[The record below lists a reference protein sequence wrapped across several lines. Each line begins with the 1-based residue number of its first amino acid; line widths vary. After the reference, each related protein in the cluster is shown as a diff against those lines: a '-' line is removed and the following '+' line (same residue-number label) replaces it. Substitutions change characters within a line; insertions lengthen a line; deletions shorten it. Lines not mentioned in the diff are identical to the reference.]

1 MRPIIPLA
9 LVTVLAV
16 GCASVPPDQD
26 PVQIRLNDLDARV
39 SKVER
44 VVTNQSLVQL
54 ATEVDT
60 LQAQVRDLRGQVD
73 DLQNSNRELRKQQHD
88 LYADLDKRVGAL
100 EHGGAAGGGSDA
112 GSAAGGAAGSA
123 GGAADTGEAGVSSTE
138 QSIYGQAFDALKAGS
153 YSTAISG
160 FESFLKQYPASPLAP
175 NAEYWLGEAHYVNQD
190 FAAAGSAFQVVLDK
204 WPSSGKAPDAM
215 LDLGNTQLAQGKTT
229 KGRATLRQVV
239 SQYAGTDA
247 ASRAQARLKQLSSH

>member
-9 LVTVLAV
+9 LITVLAA

-26 PVQIRLNDLDARV
+26 PVQIRMNDLDARI

-60 LQAQVRDLRGQVD
+60 LQAEVRDLQGKVD
-73 DLQNSNRELRKQQHD
+73 DLQNSNRELQKQQHD

-100 EHGGAAGGGSDA
+100 EHGGSTGGGSA
-112 GSAAGGAAGSA
+112 EGAESGAAAGASDADSGGQAA
-123 GGAADTGEAGVSSTE
+123 SSTE

-153 YSTAISG
+153 YTVAISG
-160 FESFLKQYPASPLAP
+160 FQGFLKQYPMSPLAP
-175 NAEYWLGEAHYVNQD
+175 NAEYWLGEAHYVNQE
-190 FAAAGSAFQVVLDK
+190 FAAAGSAFQTVLDK
-204 WPSSGKAPDAM
+204 WPRSSMASAA
-215 LDLGNTQLAQGKTT
+215 LLELGH
-229 KGRATLRQVV
+229 
-239 SQYAGTDA
+239 
-247 ASRAQARLKQLSSH
+247 LSSTVWKALPAAANSWFT

>member
-1 MRPIIPLA
+1 MRSIVALA
-9 LVTVLAV
+9 LVTVLAA

-44 VVTNQSLVQL
+44 VMSNQSLVQL

-60 LQAQVRDLRGQVD
+60 LQAEVRDLRGQVD
-73 DLQNSNRELRKQQHD
+73 DLQNSNKQLRKQQTD
-88 LYADLDKRVGAL
+88 LYNDLDKRVGAL
-100 EHGGAAGGGSDA
+100 EHGGAAGGGS
-112 GSAAGGAAGSA
+112 AAGGSDGGS
-123 GGAADTGEAGVSSTE
+123 EAGVSSTE

-153 YSTAISG
+153 YSVAISG
-160 FESFLKQYPASPLAP
+160 FEGFLKQYPASSLAP

-190 FAAAGSAFQVVLDK
+190 YAAAESAFQAVLDK

-215 LDLGNTQLAQGKTT
+215 LDLGNTQLAEGKTT
-229 KGRATLRQVV
+229 KGRATLRQVAA
-239 SQYAGTDA
+239 QFPGTDA
-247 ASRAQARLKQLSSH
+247 ANRAQAALKQHSSQ

>member
-9 LVTVLAV
+9 LITVLAT

-26 PVQIRLNDLDARV
+26 PVQIRMNDLDARI

-44 VVTNQSLVQL
+44 VVSNQSLVQL

-60 LQAQVRDLRGQVD
+60 LQAEVRDLRGQVE

-100 EHGGAAGGGSDA
+100 EHGGAAGGGSDT
-112 GSAAGGAAGSA
+112 GSAAGSG
-123 GGAADTGEAGVSSTE
+123 GGADAGDQGVSATE

-153 YSTAISG
+153 YSVAISG
-160 FESFLKQYPASPLAP
+160 FQSFLKQYPASALAP
-175 NAEYWLGEAHYVNQD
+175 NAQYWLGEAHYVNQD
-190 FAAAGSAFQVVLDK
+190 FAAAGVAFQTVLDK

-215 LDLGNTQLAQGKTT
+215 LDLGNTQLAQGKTA
-229 KGRATLRQVV
+229 KGRATLRQVI

>member
-9 LVTVLAV
+9 LITVLAA

-26 PVQIRLNDLDARV
+26 PVQIRMNDLDARI

-60 LQAQVRDLRGQVD
+60 LQAEVRDLQGKVD
-73 DLQNSNRELRKQQHD
+73 DLQNSNRELQKQQHD

-100 EHGGAAGGGSDA
+100 EHGGTAGG
-112 GSAAGGAAGSA
+112 AAAAGSA
-123 GGAADTGEAGVSSTE
+123 GSEGGTTDSDAQGASSTE

-153 YSTAISG
+153 YSTAIAG
-160 FESFLKQYPASPLAP
+160 FQGFLKQYPTSPLAP

-215 LDLGNTQLAQGKTT
+215 LDLGNTQLAQGKTS
-229 KGRATLRQVV
+229 KGKATLREVV

>member
-9 LVTVLAV
+9 LITVLAA

-44 VVTNQSLVQL
+44 VVSNQSLVQL

-60 LQAQVRDLRGQVD
+60 LQAEVRDLRGRVD

-100 EHGGAAGGGSDA
+100 EHGGAAGD
-112 GSAAGGAAGSA
+112 GSAAAGAAGS
-123 GGAADTGEAGVSSTE
+123 GGAADSGAQGVSSTE

-160 FESFLKQYPASPLAP
+160 FQSFLKQYPSSPLAP
-175 NAEYWLGEAHYVNQD
+175 NAQYWLGEAHYVNQD
-190 FAAAGSAFQVVLDK
+190 FAAAGNAFQAVLDK
-204 WPSSGKAPDAM
+204 WPSSSKAPDAM
-215 LDLGNTQLAQGKTT
+215 LDLGNTQLAQGKTA
-229 KGRATLRQVV
+229 KGRATLRRVI
-239 SQYAGTDA
+239 SQYSGTDA
-247 ASRAQARLKQLSSH
+247 AARAQARLKQLSSQ